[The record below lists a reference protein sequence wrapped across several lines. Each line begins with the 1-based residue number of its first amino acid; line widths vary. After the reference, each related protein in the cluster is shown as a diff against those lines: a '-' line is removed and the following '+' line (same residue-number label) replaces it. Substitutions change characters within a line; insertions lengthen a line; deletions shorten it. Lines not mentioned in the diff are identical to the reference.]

1 MTFRQGSIEFRYI
14 TGHECDLCF
23 FHQLLDQITGFRRK
37 KVEIS
42 VCKEVV
48 IVEVRG
54 KSRTH
59 NGGYRNITSMLLG
72 RLSGPSQLPACRLRS
87 TLWSLPL
94 TLAPKE
100 DASRAR

>member
-1 MTFRQGSIEFRYI
+1 
-14 TGHECDLCF
+14 LCF

-59 NGGYRNITSMLLG
+59 NGGYKNITSIERTFPVAG
-72 RLSGPSQLPACRLRS
+72 LPA
-87 TLWSLPL
+87 PL
-94 TLAPKE
+94 NPLVVATDFGTE
-100 DASRAR
+100 RRRF